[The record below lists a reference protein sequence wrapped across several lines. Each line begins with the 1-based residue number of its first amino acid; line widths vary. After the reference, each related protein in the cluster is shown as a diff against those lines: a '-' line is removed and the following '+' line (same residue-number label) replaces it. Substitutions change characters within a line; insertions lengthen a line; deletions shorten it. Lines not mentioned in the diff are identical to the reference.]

1 MKMKKYK
8 RTEVYKQKQEPKY
21 MFQWICD
28 HIYSSVPE
36 PRNMLDIGAASGDFL
51 DYASARFLNCEFIGI
66 ERDPELV
73 EIGNQNSRFQLTNGD
88 AENLQFD
95 DQFFDVVIM
104 TGTHSIFDVF
114 QPSFTEALR
123 VTKTGG
129 LIMITGIFNDYPIDT
144 QIAWRYP
151 NADPFDWNPGYNYW
165 SKETISNFLHANGTS
180 NMHEFV
186 PFELPF
192 DLKKT
197 EMDPIR
203 SWTENT
209 ETGKRILVNGIMPLN
224 IHGLKIHKA

>member
-1 MKMKKYK
+1 MKKYK

-104 TGTHSIFDVF
+104 TGTHSIFDDF

-144 QIAWRYP
+144 QIAGDTQTQIRLTGIL
-151 NADPFDWNPGYNYW
+151 DTIIGQKRPFQ
-165 SKETISNFLHANGTS
+165 ISCMQMALLTCTNLC
-180 NMHEFV
+180 
-186 PFELPF
+186 
-192 DLKKT
+192 
-197 EMDPIR
+197 
-203 SWTENT
+203 
-209 ETGKRILVNGIMPLN
+209 PLN
-224 IHGLKIHKA
+224 CPLI